1 MSTAAQDE
9 FNALFADKNR
19 ISRHPQD
26 EADSSSDAE
35 DTPAEP
41 TYYEK
46 DSDVDDDDDDDI
58 DNTGPSS
65 SSASNM
71 RSRYFLP
78 KQRSEAN
85 TGPKGV
91 IADAQAFNEAKAKR
105 FSFRAARNLPQS
117 VYQRYAS
124 NNHVT
129 AESAVRD
136 PEKSSDDD
144 EDEFLETWRQSRLKE
159 LQQPTSK
166 RMSALGT
173 SRGHSPPGGGRR
185 TYGSLVAVDGEGYLD
200 AIEKSEVSNLVED
213 CVRQLARS
221 HPLTR
226 FVKLHYEDAEM
237 EGAGV
242 PAILAY
248 RGAEKFAGLV
258 PVVDEIPDD
267 ADLSAVTLQQV
278 LR

>member
-26 EADSSSDAE
+26 EADSISDAE

-46 DSDVDDDDDDDI
+46 DSDVDDDDDI

-105 FSFRAARNLPQS
+105 FSFRAAKNLPQS

-144 EDEFLETWRQSRLKE
+144 EDEFLETWRQSRLRE

-185 TYGSLVAVDGEGYLD
+185 AYGSLVAVDGEGYLD
-200 AIEKSEVSNLVED
+200 AIEKVTPSTVVVVFIYD
-213 CVRQLARS
+213 DMVRSR
-221 HPLTR
+221 
-226 FVKLHYEDAEM
+226 LH
-237 EGAGV
+237 
-242 PAILAY
+242 
-248 RGAEKFAGLV
+248 
-258 PVVDEIPDD
+258 
-267 ADLSAVTLQQV
+267 S
-278 LR
+278 